1 MITPT
6 QMKQKIRNIQ
16 TKTGIPA
23 QLLQRNFIMERFLF
37 RLSQSPYKENFI
49 LKGGYLVGHFIGSEK
64 RTTMDLD
71 ATITGF
77 TLTMEKIKQV
87 LIEIGQI
94 ETDDG
99 IIYTVL
105 QIQDIREED
114 DYPGIRI
121 AIQAL
126 IGGTM
131 RVPFYLDITTGDAIT
146 PRATTIRQESLL
158 NLESFS
164 ILSYPLETVLAEKL
178 QTILNRSIA
187 NTRARDY
194 YDVYSLYLLKKDTVH
209 VELLHEALLNTMKK
223 RNTPNLLED
232 ALSILKDI
240 HNSYDLEQVWNSYKK
255 KNNHYVHN
263 LTFQDTLHAVDE
275 LVLAL
280 AQLE

>member
-1 MITPT
+1 MITPI
-6 QMKQKIRNIQ
+6 QVKQKIKNIQ

-37 RLSQSPYKENFI
+37 RLSQSAYKENFI
-49 LKGGYLVGHFIGSEK
+49 LKGGYLVGLFIGSEK

-71 ATITGF
+71 TTVRGF
-77 TLTMEKIKQV
+77 TLTTEKIKQV
-87 LIEIGQI
+87 LTEIGQI

-99 IIYTVL
+99 ITYDVL

-121 AIQAL
+121 AL
-126 IGGTM
+126 KGCVGGTM

-146 PRATTIRQESLL
+146 PEATSIKQDSLL

-194 YDVYSLYLLKKDTVH
+194 YDVYTLYLLKRNRIKL
-209 VELLHEALLNTMKK
+209 ELLHEALLNTMKK

-232 ALSILKDI
+232 ALAILKDI
-240 HNSYDLEQVWNSYKK
+240 HNSPELERVWKSYEK
-255 KNNHYVHN
+255 KNSHYVDN
-263 LTFQDTLHAVDE
+263 LTFQDTLNAVDE
-275 LVLAL
+275 LVIAL
-280 AQLE
+280 TQL

>member
-1 MITPT
+1 
-6 QMKQKIRNIQ
+6 MKQKIRNIQ

-37 RLSQSPYKENFI
+37 RLSQSAYKENFI
-49 LKGGYLVGHFIGSEK
+49 LKGGYLVGNFIGSEK

-71 ATITGF
+71 ATVKGF
-77 TLTMEKIKQV
+77 TLSLSKIKQV
-87 LIEIGQI
+87 LTEIGQI

-99 IIYTVL
+99 ITYDIL
-105 QIQDIREED
+105 QMQDIREED

-121 AIQAL
+121 ALQGCV
-126 IGGTM
+126 GGIM

-146 PRATTIRQESLL
+146 PGATTIKQDSLL

-194 YDVYSLYLLKKDTVH
+194 YDVYALYLLKKDRLQLA
-209 VELLHEALLNTMKK
+209 LLHEALLNTMKK
-223 RNTPNLLED
+223 RNTPNLIDD

-240 HNSYDLEQVWNSYKK
+240 HNSPDLEQVWKSYKK
-255 KNNHYVHN
+255 KNSHYVHN
-263 LTFQDTLHAVDE
+263 LAFQDTLNAVDE

-280 AQLE
+280 TQL